1 MKLKEKDDLSWC
13 CVSRRHSSDNNSK
26 DVNKQTRKMVPKH
39 RSTEEVPLLVEKV
52 KIIKKGKRK
61 EKDRKHKKHL
71 RWVSFFFIFIF
82 FLFSLFALFDYDDSA
97 SYFCLFATY
106 SFCPKGLNT

>member
-52 KIIKKGKRK
+52 KIIKKK
-61 EKDRKHKKHL
+61 EKEKKKTENTKN
-71 RWVSFFFIFIF
+71 IF
-82 FLFSLFALFDYDDSA
+82 A
-97 SYFCLFATY
+97 
-106 SFCPKGLNT
+106 